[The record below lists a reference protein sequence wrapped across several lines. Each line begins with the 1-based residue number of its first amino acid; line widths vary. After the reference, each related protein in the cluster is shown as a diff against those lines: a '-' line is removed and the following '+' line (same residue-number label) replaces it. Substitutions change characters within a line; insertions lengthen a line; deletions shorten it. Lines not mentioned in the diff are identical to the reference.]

1 MGDDSRREDQ
11 TGPGPQ
17 KAQWAVKLD
26 PGNDADQVAQQHGFI
41 NLGPVANLKDYF
53 LFEAGSH
60 HTKRDTIERSAQ
72 VRDTVSQ
79 RTADVWRVSVCVCV
93 LKCVCTSLCCRTWRT
108 TRLCRGW
115 RNR

>member
-1 MGDDSRREDQ
+1 MGDDVHIEAQ
-11 TGPGPQ
+11 TGPVPP
-17 KAQWAVKLD
+17 AQWAVKLD

-72 VRDTVSQ
+72 VNHVPHTAPASASQ
-79 RTADVWRVSVCVCV
+79 MMLKGVCAY
-93 LKCVCTSLCCRTWRT
+93 LCCRTWRT

-115 RNR
+115 KNR